1 MTNIPSKLLLGAV
14 LLGVVA
20 CYFLLVVPP
29 RKRIEAPEKCIQRA
43 IGLWNF
49 KPGETSPFPAQ
60 FERRNGAFLRE
71 FQVLGPGDVEA
82 ALPLLGDF
90 PVIQHR
96 WREIS
101 PWVVKTDVARLA
113 YVYLQGGFYFD
124 SDCIIARNLPPT
136 EQGEAV
142 LFVETTI
149 PWFLPLALV
158 LGPRENK
165 CPDRRVR
172 IANYGFGAA
181 EPRHPFFKACLLEC
195 ERRLESVNCRS
206 QSNRDTVWLC
216 GPDVLTTVYHESKG
230 AYKIRVLEKGYLQ
243 HLAAGSWR

>member
-1 MTNIPSKLLLGAV
+1 MTTIPSGLLLGAV
-14 LLGVVA
+14 LLGVA
-20 CYFLLVVPP
+20 CYFFLVAP
-29 RKRIEAPEKCIQRA
+29 REQLGAPEKCIQRA

-49 KPGETSPFPAQ
+49 KPGETSPFPGQ
-60 FERRNGAFLRE
+60 FERRNGAFLQE
-71 FQVLGPGDVEA
+71 FQVMGPEDFEA
-82 ALPLLGDF
+82 VLPLLRDF
-90 PVIQHR
+90 TVIQNR

-124 SDCIIARNLPPT
+124 SDCVITRNLPST
-136 EQGEAV
+136 EEDEAV

-158 LGPRENK
+158 LGPREK
-165 CPDRRVR
+165 KSPDRRTR
-172 IANYGFGAA
+172 IANYGFGAV
-181 EPRHPFFKACLLEC
+181 EPRHPFFKACLHEC

-206 QSNRDTVWLC
+206 QNNTDTVWLC

-230 AYKIRVLEKGYLQ
+230 AYKVRVLEKGYLK